1 MTAPVP
7 DDASLNYPIRL
18 DQAAIERLIPHRAPM
33 LFVRQV
39 TVLAHDSY
47 AGVAFWDRTNPL
59 LAGHFPGCAIVP
71 GVLLLEAAAQL
82 AGIGLLAG
90 DPVAR
95 SIGPGH
101 LGMLTA
107 VRKCIFKRP
116 ILPGESVRLRLHC
129 RRMADKAVLAT
140 GTASISD
147 HEAASLEF
155 MVAHVP
161 ARSLQ
166 GLLPEDGLTALL
178 RES

>member
-1 MTAPVP
+1 MTAPAP
-7 DDASLNYPIRL
+7 DAAALAYPIRL

-33 LFVRQV
+33 LFIRQV
-39 TVLAHDSY
+39 CVLAHDAY
-47 AGVAFWDRTNPL
+47 EGIAGWDPGNPL

-71 GVLLLEAAAQL
+71 GVLVLEAAAQL

-116 ILPGESVRLRLHC
+116 ILPGESVQLRLRC
-129 RRMADKAVLAT
+129 RRMADKAVLAA
-140 GTASISD
+140 GTALVSG

-161 ARSLQ
+161 AHSLR
-166 GLLPEDGLTALL
+166 GLLPDQALTALL